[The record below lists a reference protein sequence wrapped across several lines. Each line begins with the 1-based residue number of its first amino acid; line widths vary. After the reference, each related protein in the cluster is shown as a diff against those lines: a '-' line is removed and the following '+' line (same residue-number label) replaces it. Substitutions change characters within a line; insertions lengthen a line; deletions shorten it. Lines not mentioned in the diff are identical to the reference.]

1 MKKIIYLLF
10 FLPLVMH
17 SQVNTQSL
25 RTKEQAQL
33 FIDSLRNE
41 VLKGGSFESMAA
53 LYSEDPG
60 SAKKGGQ
67 LPSYAQGQTVPEF
80 EMVLFKTKVG
90 DVSEVFETK
99 YGFHFL
105 QVLGKNEDKILS
117 RHILISFRQ

>member
-1 MKKIIYLLF
+1 MRKILYIIFLLPF
-10 FLPLVMH
+10 I
-17 SQVNTQSL
+17 SNAQVDLKNS
-25 RTKEQAQL
+25 RTKEEAKF

-53 LYSEDPG
+53 LHSEDPG

-67 LPSYAQGQTVPEF
+67 LAAVTIGQTVPEF
-80 EMVLFKTKVG
+80 ESVLFKTKVG

-105 QVLGKNEDKILS
+105 QVMAKNEEKILA
-117 RHILISFRQ
+117 RHILISYKK